1 MKNYTEEEIKTKIE
15 ELTKKQSTEL
25 IQLIELEE
33 SKEDERNA
41 QLSKIEDLAERE
53 KLDQEF
59 GYFYHNLIIFF

>member
-41 QLSKIEDLAERE
+41 QLSKIEALAQRE

-59 GYFYHNLIIFF
+59 GYF

>member
-15 ELTKKQSTEL
+15 ELTEKQSTEL

-41 QLSKIEDLAERE
+41 QLSKIEDLTERE

-59 GYFYHNLIIFF
+59 GYF

>member
-1 MKNYTEEEIKTKIE
+1 MKNYTEEEIKAKIE

-41 QLSKIEDLAERE
+41 QLSKIEDLTERE

-59 GYFYHNLIIFF
+59 GYF